1 MVYDTLTSLVE
12 SAKSVFQ
19 PRNENDIN
27 SFENFIF
34 NNYITDMED
43 DLEQINE
50 EHIDHVDINMNLSLN
65 LPTNHQHHHKRN
77 QKNEENHHHHPHSND
92 LRRRDSKLY
101 NSSSKPNSRRS
112 SSTDKKLHRI
122 SMIELSSVAAIHENA
137 EKKSNLQRFSSM
149 Q

>member
-34 NNYITDMED
+34 NNYISDMED
-43 DLEQINE
+43 EELPQIIE
-50 EHIDHVDINMNLSLN
+50 EHIDHVDINMNISLN
-65 LPTNHQHHHKRN
+65 TPTTTR
-77 QKNEENHHHHPHSND
+77 QKFEDPHHHHHHSHSND
-92 LRRRDSKLY
+92 IKRRDSKLS

-122 SMIELSSVAAIHENA
+122 SMIELSSVAAEDAHEIV

>member
-34 NNYITDMED
+34 NNYISDMED
-43 DLEQINE
+43 EELPQIIE
-50 EHIDHVDINMNLSLN
+50 EHIDHVDINMNISLN
-65 LPTNHQHHHKRN
+65 TPTTTR
-77 QKNEENHHHHPHSND
+77 QKFEDPHHHHHSHSND
-92 LRRRDSKLY
+92 IKRRDSKLS

-122 SMIELSSVAAIHENA
+122 SMIELSSVAAEDAHE